1 MREGLCPR
9 GWWAW
14 NGLFKALG
22 TAPSCQTSESSG
34 TLLRYGVWV
43 WIGLSGRCG
52 SLLTEDIQCFYDS
65 IVKNALDTDRSKGF
79 AHLLST

>member
-1 MREGLCPR
+1 ME
-9 GWWAW
+9 WAVQ
-14 NGLFKALG
+14 G
-22 TAPSCQTSESSG
+22 TGYSLRAASG